1 LLSSSPR
8 TKPTGRVEI
17 EEAAIIAAAD
27 QLASLGPSRMT
38 VRGVAEAAG
47 VHHALVHRHLQT
59 KERVI
64 KSALE
69 RMAAESFEEVQG
81 RAGGQLRLT
90 DYPRVRRY
98 VIALARCLI
107 EDPTLASTQSSFPVL
122 EHLIDSDI
130 EHGLDR
136 ETAAARSVAWLC
148 AVFGAELFGPHLARA
163 AGIDFDAD
171 DGALD
176 ILASALNPRNHK

>member
-1 LLSSSPR
+1 MSSSPR

-27 QLASLGPSRMT
+27 QLASLGPSQMT

-47 VHHALVHRHLQT
+47 VNHALVHRHLQT
-59 KERVI
+59 KERLI
-64 KSALE
+64 KGALE

-81 RAGGQLRLT
+81 RAGGQLRLM

-122 EHLIDSDI
+122 EHLIDRDI

-136 ETAAARSVAWLC
+136 ETAAARVSHGYVLSSEPNC
-148 AVFGAELFGPHLARA
+148 SDPISPGP
-163 AGIDFDAD
+163 
-171 DGALD
+171 
-176 ILASALNPRNHK
+176 LASTSTPTMGHSTSSLRR

>member
-1 LLSSSPR
+1 MSSSPR

-27 QLASLGPSRMT
+27 QLASLGPSQMT

-47 VHHALVHRHLQT
+47 VNHALVHRHLQT
-59 KERVI
+59 KDRVI
-64 KSALE
+64 
-69 RMAAESFEEVQG
+69 
-81 RAGGQLRLT
+81 
-90 DYPRVRRY
+90 RR
-98 VIALARCLI
+98 
-107 EDPTLASTQSSFPVL
+107 LASTQSSFPVL
-122 EHLIDSDI
+122 EHLIDRDI

-176 ILASALNPRNHK
+176 IHASALNPRNHK